1 MKLSKTVQ
9 FVLGLVG
16 ILAVSAVLAPLVS
29 PWLPFTFP
37 RVLSRIVLVLVVGWL
52 IFLVVR
58 SGGFDLRKYGL
69 VWEKGSGLRLLQG
82 LLLGFGTL
90 LVMSVVEMPFG
101 VRVWQFTFGETIWP
115 LKLLKYIFSAL
126 FIGLFEEFLFRGL
139 LFRTLSPR
147 TRLIPALF
155 LTNIIYSLS
164 HFLRYSGTD
173 TFPRPDFFSSL
184 EVYRSLLEPFTRPGD
199 IWAGAIGLFLF
210 GMVLSYGYLRT
221 ENLIL
226 SIGLHAGA
234 VFFLK
239 MDRWFIHVE
248 TEQYKIWFGGTD
260 LHASVIGWVFILLM
274 GAGVRLILG
283 IRQKK
288 KGEVLNGFIQS

>member
-1 MKLSKTVQ
+1 MKLSPGLK
-9 FVLGLVG
+9 FVLGFVG
-16 ILAVSAVLAPLVS
+16 ILIISAMTAPLLAL
-29 PWLPFTFP
+29 WLPFSFP
-37 RVLSRIVLVLVVGWL
+37 RVLSRIVLVLTVGWL
-52 IFLVVR
+52 VLFISK

-69 VWEKGSGLRLLQG
+69 VWEKGSSLRLLQG
-82 LLLGFGTL
+82 LLLGFGIL
-90 LVMSVVEMPFG
+90 LVMSVIEIPFG
-101 VRVWQFTFGETIWP
+101 VRTWQFTFGQTVWS
-115 LKLLKYIFSAL
+115 LKILKYIFSAL

-139 LFRTLSPR
+139 LFRTFSPR

-173 TFPRPDFFSSL
+173 TFPHPDFFSSL
-184 EVYRSLLEPFTRPGD
+184 QVYGSILTPFTQPGD
-199 IWAGAIGLFLF
+199 IWPGAIGLFLF
-210 GMVLSYGYLRT
+210 GMVLSYSYLRT

-226 SIGLHAGA
+226 AIGLHAGA

-248 TEQYKIWFGGTD
+248 TEQHKIWFGGTD

-274 GAGVRLILG
+274 GVGVRLLLG
-283 IRQKK
+283 VRQKK
-288 KGEVLNGFIQS
+288 EGRG